1 MDIKVIDNVVK
12 KALNHNGGKI
22 DSIYYTACGGSLVD
36 MYVSKYFIEAE
47 ARKVSTGWYTANEF
61 VHVSPAKLGKNS
73 IVFICSHSGNTPE
86 AVDAARI
93 AQERG
98 AYTIGLTFNKNA
110 NLLKYSD
117 AKIIYEWGNEAE
129 VVNNPMAIML
139 NATVKL
145 LHSIEG
151 YSNVDLFNEGFKKI
165 DTVVANAIEQVQ
177 SRAKKFA
184 DQYKNEKMFY
194 ILGSGPSFGH
204 AYGFAICSL
213 MEMQWLNASAIH
225 SGEYFHGPFEVT
237 DKNVPYI
244 LIKSLGR
251 TRDMDERAEKFL
263 KKYSEKL
270 EIVDAKELGLDI
282 IDDQVSEYFSP
293 ILFYTILSEY
303 RARLADV
310 RDHSLDVR
318 RYMGKV
324 EY

>member
-177 SRAKKFA
+177 SRTKKFA